1 MATAGPAKTGVG
13 DAAAPASARDADA
26 RAEPSSR
33 GGLLGFSARLSGVFG
48 WQILLF
54 LVSSNFFVKGA
65 GRHLV
70 ATTFLPYAQQY
81 LKFTAQAFQ
90 RFEVL
95 ALFPW
100 MLKPLVGLLTDTTPL
115 FGYRKRYYI
124 AMFAA
129 LGTTAIVLLGT
140 RDFEP
145 QDKFEYTGLVMLVNV
160 LFAFADTLVG
170 ARVFEAMS
178 TNQHVGGDLM
188 TWDWSIVT
196 LGSLVG
202 TLLAWIGLEKG
213 NYSMIFWMAAPCA
226 FQLVVTSAAGLLP
239 EEPVKSDF
247 NAHSLAKRHWNLMTV
262 TITITFMAIATT
274 AMQLVDAFEESL
286 ALTFMCCLAILLIL
300 LTSLWMCLEKRTACL
315 LIFVAVERFLCV
327 NVKQA
332 KAYWYTTD
340 STCVPNGPHFT
351 YVFYNVVTFSF
362 ALVAQLIGIW
372 LFQQYLSRSKVRT
385 IFLVNSLAK
394 IAAKL
399 TDIWI
404 ILRLNI
410 RMGVDDRSAYVLG
423 ESVIEGIALVLTY
436 MPAAAVLSKLV
447 DKDIECTMF
456 TLLAGIVNLGHAL
469 SATIGASAMT
479 YAGIHT
485 DLVQGECNFDQLVS
499 LLTVCGVALPLFA
512 IPLIFLLI
520 PDWRMHDDFRGSE
533 IERSAAKRTD
543 DGAGK

>member
-1 MATAGPAKTGVG
+1 MNTTDPVKTGVG
-13 DAAAPASARDADA
+13 DAAAPARDADT
-26 RAEPSSR
+26 RGEPSSR
-33 GGLLGFSARLSGVFG
+33 SSLLGFSARLSGIFG

-54 LVSSNFFVKGA
+54 IVSSNFFVKGVS
-65 GRHLV
+65 RHLV
-70 ATTFLPYAQQY
+70 AATLLPYAQQY

-95 ALFPW
+95 AMFPW

-124 AMFAA
+124 TMFAT
-129 LGTTAIVLLGT
+129 LGTTAIILLAT
-140 RDFEP
+140 RKFEP
-145 QDKFEYTGLVMLVNV
+145 QDKFEYTGLVMLVNM

-202 TLLAWIGLEKG
+202 TLLAWIGLASE
-213 NYSMIFWMAAPCA
+213 NYSIIFWFAAPCA
-226 FQLVVTSAAGLLP
+226 FQLIVTSAAGLLP

-247 NAHSLAKRHWNLMTV
+247 NAHSVAKRHWNLMTV
-262 TITITFMAIATT
+262 TITITFMAIATM
-274 AMQLVDAFEESL
+274 AMQLVDVFEENL
-286 ALTFMCCLAILLIL
+286 ALTFLCSLAILLTL
-300 LTSLWMCLEKRTACL
+300 VTSIWMCLETRTACL
-315 LIFVAVERFLCV
+315 LIFVIVERFLCV

-340 STCVPNGPHFT
+340 DTCVPNGPHFT

-372 LFQQYLSRSKVRT
+372 LFQRYLSRSKVRT

-399 TDIWI
+399 ADIWI
-404 ILRLNI
+404 IMRLNI

-436 MPAAAVLSKLV
+436 MPSAAVLSKLV
-447 DKDIECTMF
+447 DKEIECTMF
-456 TLLAGIVNLGHAL
+456 TLLAGIVNIGHAL

-485 DLVQGECNFDQLVS
+485 DLVEGECNFDQLVS

-512 IPLIFLLI
+512 IPLIYLLI
-520 PDWRMHDDFRGSE
+520 PDWLMHDDFRRSE
-533 IERSAAKRTD
+533 IERSTTERD
-543 DGAGK
+543 DGKGK